1 MTFNEAGLHSQIQ
14 PARFAPPPLHHLIL
28 SPPFPFRKI
37 LYINVYINIQT
48 CIVYITDVIHAD
60 FSQDLHRTG
69 CSLFCGAA
77 GRDNQAVLRRVLLGF
92 ARWNKSVGYCQGL
105 NVLAALVLQVMDRA
119 ESAAVKVM
127 IYLIEGVLPEGYFA
141 DNLRGLS
148 VDMAVFRDLL
158 RARLPKL
165 SKHLEALQNDAKD
178 KATGNQTGCAIV
190 TLFARFARTKPLYEE
205 ARLVGEKK
213 KKKKKRI
220 KN

>member
-1 MTFNEAGLHSQIQ
+1 MTFNEAWPAAQSNHPTSSSFRSTSSFRFIILSSNLHLRLHSRN
-14 PARFAPPPLHHLIL
+14 P
-28 SPPFPFRKI
+28 
-37 LYINVYINIQT
+37 ININ
-48 CIVYITDVIHAD
+48 IYIHVSFIQDTEQIYRTD

-92 ARWNKSVGYCQGL
+92 ARWNKFVGYCQGL

-190 TLFARFARTKPLYEE
+190 TLFARFARNE
-205 ARLVGEKK
+205 ATVRGGSSH
-213 KKKKKRI
+213 R
-220 KN
+220 

>member
-1 MTFNEAGLHSQIQ
+1 MTFNEAW
-14 PARFAPPPLHHLIL
+14 PAAQSNHPTSSSFRSTSSFRFIIL
-28 SPPFPFRKI
+28 SPNLHLRLHSRNP
-37 LYINVYINIQT
+37 ININIYT
-48 CIVYITDVIHAD
+48 VLVSYRIHIHRTD

-190 TLFARFARTKPLYEE
+190 TLFARFARNE
-205 ARLVGEKK
+205 ATVRGGSSH
-213 KKKKKRI
+213 R
-220 KN
+220 

>member
-1 MTFNEAGLHSQIQ
+1 MTFNEAW
-14 PARFAPPPLHHLIL
+14 PAAQSNPTKLVPLHLL
-28 SPPFPFRKI
+28 FPFHRLVVGSSPSPFTKSYKYEYVFVSI
-37 LYINVYINIQT
+37 GTENR
-48 CIVYITDVIHAD
+48 HA

-190 TLFARFARTKPLYEE
+190 TLFARFARNE
-205 ARLVGEKK
+205 ATVRGGSSH
-213 KKKKKRI
+213 R
-220 KN
+220 